1 MSATYENIE
10 DIRRMQQEAVKR
22 VKEMQKR
29 AKISMEYGSL
39 GINNQGTPD
48 SGNFNNQ
55 TVETKNSNSLDSAKN
70 LMPKNSFSNTFNSFI
85 KDPEKSLILVLILL
99 LADENADVGLILAL
113 MYIML

>member
-48 SGNFNNQ
+48 SGNSNNQ
-55 TVETKNSNSLDSAKN
+55 IVETKNSNSLDSAKN
-70 LMPKNSFSNTFNSFI
+70 VMPKNLFSNTFNSFI